1 MQDSLACANCYSSSM
16 STSSNKGAVAALLA
30 GALLLAGGAAAQ
42 QGAVDILPPKEEDED
57 VIEIIEG
64 RDRVVYEYR
73 QGGLLTMIKVVPKG
87 GGLAYYMVPADG
99 SAHYDSLDTG
109 KNLYPQWIVL
119 EW

>member
-1 MQDSLACANCYSSSM
+1 MALTRGILLGAWLA
-16 STSSNKGAVAALLA
+16 AAW
-30 GALLLAGGAAAQ
+30 LLAGGAGARAAT
-42 QGAVDILPPKEEDED
+42 DILPPKEEDED
-57 VIEIIEG
+57 AIEIVEG

-99 SAHYDSLDTG
+99 GAHYESLEHD
-109 KNLYPQWIVL
+109 NLYPQWILL